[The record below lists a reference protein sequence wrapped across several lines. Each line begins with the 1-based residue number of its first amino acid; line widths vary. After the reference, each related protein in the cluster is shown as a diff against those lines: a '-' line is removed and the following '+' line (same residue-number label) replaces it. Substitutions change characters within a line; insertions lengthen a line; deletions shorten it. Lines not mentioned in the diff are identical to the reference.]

1 MRDFPIDRIMT
12 TDPAT
17 VGPLD
22 SIIHARRL
30 LDTNF
35 IHHLPV
41 VEGGRLVGIVSS
53 SDLLKLHLLDDHLS
67 IYERVTV
74 DQVMETNV
82 VVIEKGATLR
92 DAAEKLCMGHFHAL
106 PVVDRRRHLVGIIT
120 ASDLIG
126 ELLKALPASAPEL
139 PGSH

>member
-1 MRDFPIDRIMT
+1 MRDYPIDRIMT
-12 TDPAT
+12 SDPAT

-22 SIIHARRL
+22 SIIQARRL
-30 LDTNF
+30 LDSNF

-41 VEGGRLVGIVSS
+41 VEGGRLVGIISS

-74 DQVMETNV
+74 DQIMETNV
-82 VVIEKGATLR
+82 VVIEKGSTLR
-92 DAAEKLCMGHFHAL
+92 DAAEKLCMGHFHSL

-126 ELLKALPASAPEL
+126 ELLRVLPASAPES
-139 PGSH
+139 P

>member
-12 TDPAT
+12 PDPAT

-30 LDTNF
+30 LDTNV

-82 VVIEKGATLR
+82 VVIEKSATLR
-92 DAAEKLCMGHFHAL
+92 DAAEKLCMGHFHSL

-120 ASDLIG
+120 ASDLIA
-126 ELLKALPASAPEL
+126 ELLRALPASAPVL
-139 PGSH
+139 PGSR

>member
-1 MRDFPIDRIMT
+1 MRDLPIDRIMT
-12 TDPAT
+12 PDPAT
-17 VGPLD
+17 VGPQD
-22 SIIHARRL
+22 SIILARRL

-41 VEGGRLVGIVSS
+41 VEGGCLVGIVSS

-74 DQVMETNV
+74 DQIMETNV
-82 VVIEKGATLR
+82 VVIDKGSTLR
-92 DAAEKLCMGHFHAL
+92 DAAEKLCMGHYHAL
-106 PVVDRRRHLVGIIT
+106 PVVDRHRHLVGIVT

-126 ELLKALPASAPEL
+126 ELLKILPATEQGL
-139 PGSH
+139 RGSR

>member
-12 TDPAT
+12 PDPAT
-17 VGPLD
+17 VGPQD

-41 VEGGRLVGIVSS
+41 VEGGRLVGMVSTT
-53 SDLLKLHLLDDHLS
+53 DLLKLHLLDDHLS

-74 DQVMETNV
+74 DQIMETNLV
-82 VVIEKGATLR
+82 VLQKGATLR

-106 PVVDRRRHLVGIIT
+106 PVVDRRRHLLGIVT
-120 ASDLIG
+120 TSDLIA
-126 ELLKALPASAPEL
+126 ELLKVLPASAPVL
-139 PGSH
+139 PGSR

>member
-12 TDPAT
+12 PDPAT
-17 VGPLD
+17 VGPQD
-22 SIIHARRL
+22 SIILARRL
-30 LDTNF
+30 LDSNF

-53 SDLLKLHLLDDHLS
+53 SDLLKLHLLDDHHS

-74 DQVMETNV
+74 DQIMETNV
-82 VVIEKGATLR
+82 VVINKGSTLR

-106 PVVDRRRHLVGIIT
+106 PVVDRRRHLIGIVT

-126 ELLKALPASAPEL
+126 ELLKMLPASVQGLRE
-139 PGSH
+139 SH

>member
-1 MRDFPIDRIMT
+1 MRDVPIDRIMS

-17 VGPLD
+17 VGPQD

-30 LDTNF
+30 LDNHF

-53 SDLLKLHLLDDHLS
+53 TDLLKLHLLDDHLS
-67 IYERVTV
+67 VYERVTV
-74 DQVMETNV
+74 DQIMETKLV
-82 VVIEKGATLR
+82 VVEQGATLR

-106 PVVDRRRHLVGIIT
+106 PVVDRRRHLVGIVT
-120 ASDLIG
+120 TSDLIG
-126 ELLKALPASAPEL
+126 ELLKVLPSRAPVLRE
-139 PGSH
+139 SR

>member
-12 TDPAT
+12 SDPAT

-22 SIIHARRL
+22 SIVNARRL
-30 LDTNF
+30 LDNNF

-41 VEGGRLVGIVSS
+41 VEDGRLVGIISS
-53 SDLLKLHLLDDHLS
+53 SDLLKLHLLDNHLS

-74 DQVMETNV
+74 DQIMETNV
-82 VVIEKGATLR
+82 VVIEKGSTLR
-92 DAAEKLCMGHFHAL
+92 DAAEKLCMGHFHSL
-106 PVVDRRRHLVGIIT
+106 PVVDRRRHLIGIIT

-126 ELLKALPASAPEL
+126 ELLRVLPASAQ
-139 PGSH
+139 

>member
-1 MRDFPIDRIMT
+1 MRDLPIDRIMT
-12 TDPAT
+12 PDPAT

-30 LDTNF
+30 LDANF

-53 SDLLKLHLLDDHLS
+53 TDLLKLHLLDDHLS
-67 IYERVTV
+67 LYERVTV
-74 DQVMETNV
+74 DQVMETNLV
-82 VVIEKGATLR
+82 VLEKGATLR

-106 PVVDRRRHLVGIIT
+106 PIVDRRRHLVGIVT
-120 ASDLIG
+120 TSDLIS
-126 ELLKALPASAPEL
+126 ELLRMLPASAPEL
-139 PGSH
+139 RESR

>member
-12 TDPAT
+12 PDPAT

-41 VEGGRLVGIVSS
+41 VEGLRLVGMVSS

-74 DQVMETNV
+74 DQIMETNV
-82 VVIEKGATLR
+82 VVIQKGATLR

-126 ELLKALPASAPEL
+126 ELLKMLPASAPVSPE
-139 PGSH
+139 SH

>member
-1 MRDFPIDRIMT
+1 MRDLPIDRIMT
-12 TDPAT
+12 PDPAT
-17 VGPLD
+17 VGPQD
-22 SIIHARRL
+22 SIIQARRL

-74 DQVMETNV
+74 DQIMETNV
-82 VVIEKGATLR
+82 VVIEAGSTLR

-106 PVVDRRRHLVGIIT
+106 PVVDRRRHLVGIVT

-126 ELLKALPASAPEL
+126 ELLKSLPASAQGLHE
-139 PGSH
+139 SH

>member
-12 TDPAT
+12 PDPAT

-22 SIIHARRL
+22 SVIHARRL

-82 VVIEKGATLR
+82 VVIEKSAR
-92 DAAEKLCMGHFHAL
+92 IEVAHVNHSFYPSSSARMAL
-106 PVVDRRRHLVGIIT
+106 ARWMSRCCL
-120 ASDLIG
+120 DLS
-126 ELLKALPASAPEL
+126 PAHSSKSTSP
-139 PGSH
+139 PRCVK

>member
-1 MRDFPIDRIMT
+1 MRDYPIDRIMT
-12 TDPAT
+12 SDPAT

-22 SIIHARRL
+22 SIVNARRL
-30 LDTNF
+30 LDSNF

-74 DQVMETNV
+74 DQIMETNV

-92 DAAEKLCMGHFHAL
+92 DAAEKLCMGHFHSL
-106 PVVDRRRHLVGIIT
+106 PVVDKHRHLVGIIT

-126 ELLKALPASAPEL
+126 ELLKALPASAPVSL
-139 PGSH
+139 

>member
-1 MRDFPIDRIMT
+1 MRDVPIDRIMS

-17 VGPLD
+17 VGPQD

-30 LDTNF
+30 LDNHF

-41 VEGGRLVGIVSS
+41 VEDGRLVGIVSS
-53 SDLLKLHLLDDHLS
+53 TDLLKLHLLDDHLS

-74 DQVMETNV
+74 DQIMETKL
-82 VVIEKGATLR
+82 VVIEEGATLR

-106 PVVDRRRHLVGIIT
+106 PVVDRRRHLVGIVT
-120 ASDLIG
+120 TSDLIG
-126 ELLKALPASAPEL
+126 ELLKVLPSRAPVL
-139 PGSH
+139 RGSR